1 MLRAPLIPL
10 VVLLASPAFA
20 QSIYRWVDAEGVTHY
35 TDNSAS
41 VPQGVAVFATDGE
54 PISHMG
60 KPGPVPVSAPK
71 KAAVALVAPTPAADT
86 LPSTDDGPNELYWR
100 AQFKSARERIR
111 SLEDEIA
118 ADSRRVDDVNVGYT
132 CAPQIAA
139 YGGYAP
145 APTATVTLTPQGGTA
160 TFGTGQYPYPQT
172 YFFNQCIPRLNPEHD
187 RTQRRLEKNRR
198 ALIRAQ
204 EDLHELE
211 RRAAFDAVPLEWR
224 R

>member
-1 MLRAPLIPL
+1 MLRAHLIL
-10 VVLLASPAFA
+10 IAVLAASPAVA
-20 QSIYRWVDAEGVTHY
+20 QSIYRWVDADGVTHY

-60 KPGPVPVSAPK
+60 KPGPVPVSAAK
-71 KAAVALVAPTPAADT
+71 KAAPAPAAVPDNV
-86 LPSTDDGPNELYWR
+86 PSTDDGPNEVYWR
-100 AQFKSARERIR
+100 AQFKAARERIR
-111 SLEDEIA
+111 SLEDEIT
-118 ADSRRVDDVNVGYT
+118 ADGKRVHDVNVGYT

-145 APTATVTLTPQGGTA
+145 APTATASVTVTPQGLNGRS
-160 TFGTGQYPYPQT
+160 GYGPVGQPLYVYDA
-172 YFFNQCIPRLNPEHD
+172 CIPRLNPEYD
-187 RTQRRLEKNRR
+187 RTQRRIEKNKLALVR
-198 ALIRAQ
+198 AK